1 MRKIQD
7 EYSGNILPSHFG
19 VNSML
24 HNNHDSVFSNI
35 RLNVRFVRFKN
46 DHESHY
52 SPIGH

>member
-1 MRKIQD
+1 MKLQTSNMRKIQD

-24 HNNHDSVFSNI
+24 HNNHDSVFSI
-35 RLNVRFVRFKN
+35 VRFKN